1 VGIWVNGIVHPTL
14 FLPDLCA
21 DIRYLVWDT
30 LEQRNVF
37 FGKEN
42 SSGLLFEPLH
52 GNSTSTIQARLTEL
66 FIDVLSAPTTEF
78 VTLKLKP
85 GRAKGG
91 LDSIVDE
98 LRGALRKGVANGC
111 HGNSYGPS
119 VQQPDEVVV
128 GIVGWDSVAVS
139 PLLFF

>member
-1 VGIWVNGIVHPTL
+1 MVLSTL
-14 FLPDLCA
+14 LCFYL
-21 DIRYLVWDT
+21 ISVLRYLVWDT

-52 GNSTSTIQARLTEL
+52 ENSTSTIQARLTEP

-85 GRAKGG
+85 GRAKGE